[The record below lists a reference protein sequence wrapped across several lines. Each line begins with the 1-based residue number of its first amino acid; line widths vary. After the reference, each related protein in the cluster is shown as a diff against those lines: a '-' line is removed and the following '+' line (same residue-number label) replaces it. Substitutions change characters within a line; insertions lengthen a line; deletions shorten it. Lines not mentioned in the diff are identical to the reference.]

1 MGEGRGGVT
10 GPGSR
15 NLVSSWRDA
24 LAALRET
31 AIVLLIL
38 AFVLFPRALGGRL
51 QAIGVGNIEFA
62 GVKIDVASVVKAKA
76 AAQGI
81 AGQLKRDSVAVDT
94 LIGRL
99 RSIQQAAPPEV
110 RTQLQAVT
118 SGLEL
123 TQRNAAAADSSLRR
137 SIAVQDSVLAK
148 VAPGQVAQEGW
159 IFAGRVNQ
167 ARTAWDARS
176 ARALAATPA
185 NVVPGRR
192 LTTAGDVYLRN
203 ASQPLEHAQAPV
215 LGVLGRGDTV
225 QIVARDSS
233 SARTGGWFLWAKV
246 RRP

>member
-15 NLVSSWRDA
+15 NLVSAWRDA

-51 QAIGVGNIEFA
+51 QALGVGNIEFA

-76 AAQGI
+76 AVQGI
-81 AGQLKRDSVAVDT
+81 AGQLR
-94 LIGRL
+94 R
-99 RSIQQAAPPEV
+99 
-110 RTQLQAVT
+110 
-118 SGLEL
+118 
-123 TQRNAAAADSSLRR
+123 AD
-137 SIAVQDSVLAK
+137 
-148 VAPGQVAQEGW
+148 
-159 IFAGRVNQ
+159 
-167 ARTAWDARS
+167 
-176 ARALAATPA
+176 
-185 NVVPGRR
+185 VVPGRR
-192 LTTAGDVYLRN
+192 LTTAGDVYLRD